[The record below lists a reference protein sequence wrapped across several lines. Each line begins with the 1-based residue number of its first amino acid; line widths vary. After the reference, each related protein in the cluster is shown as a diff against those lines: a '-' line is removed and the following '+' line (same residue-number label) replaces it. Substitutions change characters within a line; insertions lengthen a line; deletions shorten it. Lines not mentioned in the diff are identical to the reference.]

1 MLISM
6 ADVDMCVKEHHDLS
20 YGVQIDIELHTR
32 TSTKLTREQCSS
44 HLASKLS
51 WLNRQRK

>member
-6 ADVDMCVKEHHDLS
+6 ADVDMCVKEHYDLS

-32 TSTKLTREQCSS
+32 TSTKLTREQGSS
-44 HLASKLS
+44 HLANKLS